1 VIRAYLHDLER
12 ALSFDRTLA
21 RRVCE
26 EAELHL
32 LEAVAADPAV
42 DNSEAERNAI
52 AQFGDPKIIAAQFA
66 AISLA
71 RQARRIAST
80 VVLIV
85 FGIFVAMKA
94 RVEWYAATQWTM
106 PADKKSIADVILH
119 IDRYAFWTSV
129 FLGIAIYFYMSSRRV
144 ADRSAHDVRRTY
156 RGCTMV
162 TAALAISVVADA
174 LLTAL
179 QLHGT
184 QLCSASI
191 PPLLSLSA
199 EIAGVSFLGL
209 RVLWLMQRAR
219 SMASLLAG

>member
-1 VIRAYLHDLER
+1 MIRAYLYDLER
-12 ALSFDRTLA
+12 ALSFDRALA

-32 LEAVAADPAV
+32 LEAVAAGPAI
-42 DNSEAERNAI
+42 DKSEAERNAI

-71 RQARRIAST
+71 RQARRITST

-94 RVEWYAATQWTM
+94 RVEWYAATQWAM
-106 PADKKSIADVILH
+106 PVDKKSIADIILH

-129 FLGIAIYFYMSSRRV
+129 LLGIAIYVYMSGRRA
-144 ADRSAHDVRRTY
+144 ADRSPRDVRRTY
-156 RGCTMV
+156 RACTMV
-162 TAALAISVVADA
+162 TAALTVSVLADS

-199 EIAGVSFLGL
+199 EIAGVSFLGVQ
-209 RVLWLMQRAR
+209 VLWLMLRAR
-219 SMASLLAG
+219 STASLLAR